1 MDFGIITKEFL
12 EKYSILLVNSMYG
25 NLDTALLWLRLLA
38 KYVIKESEITR
49 IQTLAF
55 STRKMEV
62 LNWSS

>member
-12 EKYSILLVNSMYG
+12 EKYSIILVNSMYG

-38 KYVIKESEITR
+38 KYVIKGSEITR

-55 STRKMEV
+55 STRNMAV
-62 LNWSS
+62 VNWSS